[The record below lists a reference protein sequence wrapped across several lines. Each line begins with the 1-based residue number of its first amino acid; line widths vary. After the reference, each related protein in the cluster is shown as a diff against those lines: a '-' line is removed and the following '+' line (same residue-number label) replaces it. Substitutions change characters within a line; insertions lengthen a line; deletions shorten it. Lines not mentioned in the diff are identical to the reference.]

1 MPKLWTET
9 IDEHRREVCDAILD
23 ATAGLVTEHGP
34 LGVTM
39 SKVAER
45 AGIGRATLYKYFPDV
60 ESILHAWHTRQIT
73 GHLEQLVQIRDRP
86 ASARE
91 RLAAVLEA
99 FAHMSHTGKHE
110 HPGAEIAA
118 ILHQSSQ
125 ATGAQQQLH
134 GMVRDLIAEGV
145 AAGDFRTDVT
155 PDELATYCLHALTAV
170 GRLQSRAAV
179 HRLVAVTI
187 DGLRP
192 TPSGGPVVHYLS

>member
-9 IDEHRREVCDAILD
+9 IEEHRREVRDAILE

-60 ESILHAWHTRQIT
+60 ESILHAWHARQIT
-73 GHLEQLVQIRDRP
+73 GHLEQLAEIRDRP
-86 ASARE
+86 GPARE

-99 FAHMSHTGKHE
+99 FAGMSARGAHE

-118 ILHQSSQ
+118 ILHR
-125 ATGAQQQLH
+125 AAQVTDAEQQLH
-134 GMVRDLIAEGV
+134 AMVRDLIAEG
-145 AAGDFRTDVT
+145 ASEGAFRDDVG
-155 PDELATYCLHALTAV
+155 PAELATYCLHALTAV
-170 GRLQSRAAV
+170 RGLPSRAAV
-179 HRLVAVTI
+179 RRLVAVTL

-192 TPSGGPVVHYLS
+192 LR